1 MSPPQLEE
9 EGSLNALDALG
20 INPPF
25 LLSQIVNFCILL
37 ILLRLLLYKPALK
50 AIEQRRATLE
60 KGFQDSEAAQ
70 KALANAEA
78 EKQRILEEARAEA
91 NKLRAEATQQ
101 AAQAAAKI
109 KADAQAEAERIKA
122 EAQAVLAAERDKML
136 SELRGQIASL
146 AIAAA
151 NKLIGESL
159 DRQRQEALIA
169 DFFAR
174 VPAHVRSQLSG
185 QPEAAQV
192 LSAVPLTPEEQARI
206 KDELACAAVE
216 FRVDPRLLGGLQ
228 VRIGD
233 RVLDGSVAGQLEA
246 LRTSLS

>member
-1 MSPPQLEE
+1 M
-9 EGSLNALDALG
+9 NALDALG

-50 AIEQRRATLE
+50 AIEQRRAALE
-60 KGFQDSEAAQ
+60 KGLQDAEAAQ

-159 DRQRQEALIA
+159 DRRRQEALIA

-174 VPAHVRSQLSG
+174 VPAQVRSQLIG
-185 QPEAAQV
+185 RLEAAQV
-192 LSAVPLTPEEQARI
+192 ISAVPLTPEEQARI

-216 FRVDPRLLGGLQ
+216 FRVDPRLLGGLR
-228 VRIGD
+228 VRVGD
-233 RVLDGSVAGQLEA
+233 RVIDGSVAGQLEA
-246 LRTSLS
+246 LHTSLS